1 MNTCFREVEPRRL
14 HILVVPPY
22 FFLSIFLLLT
32 STTSHIGY
40 FLDTSTLERRVLIL
54 VLCMILLKTFLFA

>member
-1 MNTCFREVEPRRL
+1 MNTCFRKVEPRRL
-14 HILVVPPY
+14 HILVVPPH
-22 FFLSIFLLLT
+22 FIHSFFLLLT

-54 VLCMILLKTFLFA
+54 VLFMNLLKTILFA